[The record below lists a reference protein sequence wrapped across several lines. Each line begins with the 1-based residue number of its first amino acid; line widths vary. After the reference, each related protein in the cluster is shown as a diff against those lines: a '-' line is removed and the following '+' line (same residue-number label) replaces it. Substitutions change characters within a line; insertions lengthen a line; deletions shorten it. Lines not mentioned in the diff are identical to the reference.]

1 MSQKAAEMSGLR
13 KAAVLLVKLGKEDS
27 AKLLAHMPVS
37 EVEELSTEIAR
48 LGLVDPEASDE
59 ILTEFHA
66 LTKIHQRGG
75 QGGRDVAREML
86 IASLGEERA
95 REIMDRLSA
104 VVTDVPFSFL
114 GRADPRQ
121 VVSFLQH
128 EHPQTIALVLAHVPA
143 GLASQVLSALG
154 PEASANVAH
163 RIAVM
168 DRTSP
173 EIIRQVEDA
182 LKRKFSTVLQPSE
195 MSVVGGVQPLV
206 DIINRADRG
215 TERLILEGLE
225 ERNPEIAEEIRRR
238 LFMFEDIVH
247 LDDRAIQLV
256 LRQIDTNDL
265 ATALKGVSDTVRD
278 KVAGNLSERARENLA
293 EEIELLGPVRIR
305 MVEEAQAKIVQA
317 IRTLEDSGQIQIQRG
332 GDDDEFVA

>member
-1 MSQKAAEMSGLR
+1 MATKAGEMTGLR
-13 KAAVLLVKLGKEDS
+13 KAAVLLLKLGKEES
-27 AKLLAHMPVS
+27 ARLLAQLPED

-48 LGLVDPEASDE
+48 LGLVDPDIADE

-66 LTKIHQRGG
+66 LTKIHQ
-75 QGGRDVAREML
+75 QGGAGGVEVAREML
-86 IASLGEERA
+86 IASIGEERA

-114 GRADPRQ
+114 GKADPRQ

-143 GLASQVLSALG
+143 SLASAVLSGLG
-154 PEASANVAH
+154 AEAGANVAH

-182 LKRKFSTVLQPSE
+182 LSRKFSTVLQPSE
-195 MSVVGGVQPLV
+195 MSVVGGVEPLIE
-206 DIINRADRG
+206 IINRADRA

-225 ERNPEIAEEIRRR
+225 QRNPEIAEEIRRK
-238 LFMFEDIVH
+238 LFMFEDIIH

-265 ATALKGVSDTVRD
+265 ATALKGVSDNVRT
-278 KVAGNLSERARENLA
+278 KVTGNLSERARENLA
-293 EEIELLGPVRIR
+293 EEIDLLGPVRLR

-317 IRTLEDSGQIQIQRG
+317 IRALEDSGQIEIQRG
-332 GDDDEFVA
+332 GEDDEFVS

>member
-1 MSQKAAEMSGLR
+1 MSDAAEMTGLR
-13 KAAVLLVKLGKEDS
+13 KAAVLLVQLGKEE
-27 AKLLAHMPVS
+27 AGKLLAQLPEA

-48 LGLVDPEASDE
+48 LGLVDPESAGDV
-59 ILTEFHA
+59 LTEFHTMA
-66 LTKIHQRGG
+66 KHRQRAS
-75 QGGRDVAREML
+75 QGGLDLAREML

-95 REIMDRLSA
+95 GEILERLAA

-121 VVSFLQH
+121 VVSFLQN

-143 GLASQVLSALG
+143 GLASAILSALG
-154 PEASANVAH
+154 PDTSANVAH

-173 EIIRQVEDA
+173 DIIKQVETSLA
-182 LKRKFSTVLQPSE
+182 RKLSTVLQPSE

-206 DIINRADRG
+206 DIINRSDRG
-215 TERLILEGLE
+215 TERLILEALE
-225 ERNPEIAEEIRRR
+225 QRNPEIADEIRRR

-247 LDDRAIQLV
+247 LPDKGIQLV

-265 ATALKGVSDTVRD
+265 ATALKGVPDNVRAA
-278 KVAGNLSERARENLA
+278 VTRNLSERARENLMD
-293 EEIELLGPVRIR
+293 EIEMLGPVRMR
-305 MVEEAQAKIVQA
+305 VVEESQAKIVQV
-317 IRTLEDSGQIQIQRG
+317 IRSLEDSGQIEIQRG
-332 GDDDEFVA
+332 DEDEYVS

>member
-1 MSQKAAEMSGLR
+1 MSGLR
-13 KAAVLLVKLGKEDS
+13 KAAVLVVKLGKEDS
-27 AKLLAHMPVS
+27 AKLLSHLPEA

-48 LGLVDPEASDE
+48 LGLVDPDASDE

-66 LTKIHQRGG
+66 LTRIHQRGG
-75 QGGRDVAREML
+75 QGGMDVAREML

-104 VVTDVPFSFL
+104 IVTDVPFSFL

-154 PEASANVAH
+154 PEASDTGRHKV
-163 RIAVM
+163 
-168 DRTSP
+168 TS
-173 EIIRQVEDA
+173 
-182 LKRKFSTVLQPSE
+182 
-195 MSVVGGVQPLV
+195 M
-206 DIINRADRG
+206 
-215 TERLILEGLE
+215 
-225 ERNPEIAEEIRRR
+225 
-238 LFMFEDIVH
+238 
-247 LDDRAIQLV
+247 
-256 LRQIDTNDL
+256 L
-265 ATALKGVSDTVRD
+265 A
-278 KVAGNLSERARENLA
+278 ERARENLA

-305 MVEEAQAKIVQA
+305 MVEESQAKIVQA
-317 IRTLEDSGQIQIQRG
+317 IRTLEDSGQIEIQRG